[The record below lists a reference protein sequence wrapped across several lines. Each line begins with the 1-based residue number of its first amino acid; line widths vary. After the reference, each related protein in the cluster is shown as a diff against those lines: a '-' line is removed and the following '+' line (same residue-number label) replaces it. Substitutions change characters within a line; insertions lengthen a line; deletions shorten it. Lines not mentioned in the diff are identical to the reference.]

1 MRDNY
6 LFAVRKSIV
15 ANNHKI
21 FFFFLTAFDFIIN
34 ALLGD
39 KLEST
44 FIKDVFSSVIPQDV
58 WDFLASPTYA
68 VVMYVCA
75 VLSLIIG
82 IIIIIDLKT
91 YVTIFYKDR
100 IVVRYGLI
108 SRREKQMPLTPILD
122 VHMEQGF
129 WGRIFDYANFTV
141 TKVGTDNLKDNA
153 EIGDMNGFEGIFFRV
168 ADAGAVK
175 ECLEEMV
182 ARTQDG
188 ITAVV
193 GNHEGRTEKPL
204 PVRLGEASPVRR

>member
-6 LFAVRKSIV
+6 LFVVRKSIF

-21 FFFFLTAFDFIIN
+21 FFFFLAAFDFIIN

-204 PVRLGEASPVRR
+204 PVRLGEATSVRR

>member
-6 LFAVRKSIV
+6 LFAVRKSIF

-68 VVMYVCA
+68 VIMYVCA
-75 VLSLIIG
+75 VLALIIG

-91 YVTIFYKDR
+91 YGVIFYKDR
-100 IVVRYGLI
+100 IVIRYGLI
-108 SRREKQMPLTPILD
+108 SRKEKQMPLTPILD

>member
-6 LFAVRKSIV
+6 LFVVRKSIF

-21 FFFFLTAFDFIIN
+21 FFFFLAAFDFIIN

-44 FIKDVFSSVIPQDV
+44 FIKDVFSSVIPQNV

-129 WGRIFDYANFTV
+129 WGRVFDYANFTV

-175 ECLEEMV
+175 ECLEEMI

-204 PVRLGEASPVRR
+204 PVRLGEATPVRR